1 MPTNRTMRRGIATSI
16 AAAILLTAAAPAIA
30 AVNTRDQSEAMRY
43 GASAPLGEVIA
54 EFTDEDDLT
63 KTYAAP
69 WPVNFFGAKFD
80 GLCVT
85 TNGGVYPVATSET
98 GCSNSF
104 DQDLQNLALESQAPI
119 IAVLAADQDLSAC
132 DAARIAERDGSG
144 DGFGRPCTVYIDTAA
159 TIDGRD
165 AVVITWY
172 RVSMYSDAN
181 DAVLANTFQLA
192 LIKLPTDNGATLGF
206 DFDLE
211 FNYGTIQDGE
221 DGYSAA
227 DPTGDCDSE
236 ASGTDGADDCRWG
249 IGIASYAAGD
259 FGPSGAPAGDD
270 VVSNTDESASADA
283 PVELAAVESAVG
295 YEFFAPTVVADM
307 LDDGATPLISN
318 SLGTDVLGRY
328 TCGMVNGAAVGCDPV
343 TMSGI
348 AAPELAAPELAQ
360 TGASDSLVSVGLTA
374 LFLAFTMVGAG
385 FFMTRR
391 AATTTELTRV

>member
-1 MPTNRTMRRGIATSI
+1 MRRGIATAI
-16 AAAILLTAAAPAIA
+16 AAAILLTTAAPAIA
-30 AVNTRDQSEAMRY
+30 AVNVRDQSEAMRY
-43 GASAPLGEVIA
+43 GASAPLGEAIA
-54 EFTDEDDLT
+54 DFRDGDDLI

-69 WPVNFFGAKFD
+69 WPVNFFGEKFD

-85 TNGGVYPVATSET
+85 TNGGVYPVATVDSV
-98 GCSNSF
+98 CSNSF
-104 DQDLQNLALESQAPI
+104 DYDLENLALESDAPM
-119 IAVLAADQDLSAC
+119 IAVLAADLNLSKC

-159 TIDGRD
+159 TIDGRE

-172 RVSMYSDAN
+172 RVSMHSDGN
-181 DAVLANTFQLA
+181 DETLANTFQLA
-192 LIKLPTDNGATLGF
+192 LIKLPTDNGITAGF
-206 DFDLE
+206 NFDLE

-227 DPTGDCDSE
+227 DPADGCESGSE
-236 ASGTDGADDCRWG
+236 DCRWG
-249 IGIASYAAGD
+249 IGIASYTPGDIFLDSASAGD
-259 FGPSGAPAGDD
+259 E
-270 VVSNTDESASADA
+270 VVSNTDELASADA

-343 TMSGI
+343 TMGGI
-348 AAPELAAPELAQ
+348 AAPELAAPELAE

-374 LFLAFTMVGAG
+374 LFLALTMVGAG
-385 FFMTRR
+385 FVVTRR
-391 AATTTELTRV
+391 AATPTGLTRV